1 MCAHA
6 HMHMGKYRWPGLQV
20 RMRTRKL
27 RMVYKIYVPCVFHK
41 LCKCIQ
47 NGVVYIH
54 MHYTVAE
61 MLQHLI
67 IKINKLRHQTL
78 VLSPFPL
85 LELAS
90 SSVLMVDTEFSLL
103 SIESESDVTTFCLFI
118 EAGKQAAIAV
128 HANTMLL
135 NMMKIR

>member
-1 MCAHA
+1 MAWFTSAHA
-6 HMHMGKYRWPGLQV
+6 HAQIMDGFIRFMFH
-20 RMRTRKL
+20 
-27 RMVYKIYVPCVFHK
+27 VYSISYASVTEWCG
-41 LCKCIQ
+41 I
-47 NGVVYIH
+47 YIH

-61 MLQHLI
+61 MLQYLI